1 MNMGERLFWTGEERW
16 TWQRRLLLL
25 IPTLLTLLPV
35 VLGLA
40 IVWRQMDL
48 IDFSDPLLLGYVLLI
63 LVLFVLPF
71 CLPLIAAEAV
81 LWFSTLYVCKVE
93 RRTKVKTMLYC
104 IASPLAL
111 TVVARY
117 VWAAFELLR

>member
-16 TWQRRLLLL
+16 TWQRRLFLL

-93 RRTKVKTMLYC
+93 RRTTVKTVLYC

-111 TVVARY
+111 GVVARY
-117 VWAAFELLR
+117 VWAAFELLW